1 MAAKADSAI
10 SLLFTKLA
18 TWIGYRISLCFL
30 SFVSSIYYLK
40 LSSRVDT
47 DGKLA
52 ARNHQEF
59 LQMMRGGMKV
69 PAGNGS
75 LA

>member
-1 MAAKADSAI
+1 MVSAYALC
-10 SLLFTKLA
+10 LL
-18 TWIGYRISLCFL
+18 LCL
-30 SFVSSIYYLK
+30 YTVYLK
-40 LSSRVDT
+40 CYSQVDT
-47 DGKLA
+47 DGELA
-52 ARNHQEF
+52 TPNHQEF